1 MQIVFLS
8 CLLGAGGAMALWAAF
23 AVHAAAD
30 EIMRRG
36 GRPFPPGEP

>member
-1 MQIVFLS
+1 MQIVFLG

-23 AVHAAAD
+23 AVRVAAD

-36 GRPFPPGEP
+36 GRPFPPGGP